1 LARETVGHTL
11 CGLRKTYEKNLHS
24 MKCGQKKCKGIQL
37 YESSRRITMVESNPI
52 QDTLCHKVETS

>member
-1 LARETVGHTL
+1 MRKKETL
-11 CGLRKTYEKNLHS
+11 PS

-37 YESSRRITMVESNPI
+37 NEGARRITTLESHPS